1 LFIFHIQDVQLEET
15 PRKRQK
21 HDDNGIN
28 ETVNKP
34 EVTNDASDSDDDSDE
49 DSDDD
54 DFEDGVEEEQELPI
68 SHEIRLKDHHRTVSA
83 LSLEPSGSRLISGSY
98 DYDVKFWDFAGMDA
112 SYRPFRSI
120 EPCGSHKIHDLH
132 YSITGDSFLIIS
144 GAARAK
150 LFDRDGYEITEYA
163 KGDPYIRDLRKT
175 DGHISGLTSGAWH
188 PHDRNTFITAAQD
201 STIRIWDVE
210 NKRKQKEVILYKSKE
225 RGGRTIVTTTAYS
238 KDGKLIVGACQDGT
252 LNVWSSTGPHVRPTH
267 TLENAH
273 AVGTETSS
281 AVFSMD
287 NHTLVTRGGDDT
299 VKGTYR
305 KAMTWLCICSCRL
318 TRRFDIQYGISVT
331 SKNLCQW
338 PVTLPQL
345 IQRQT

>member
-1 LFIFHIQDVQLEET
+1 MMLFTTKDAET
-15 PRKRQK
+15 ELSPRKRQK
-21 HDDNGIN
+21 HDAGSDTATKREETNG
-28 ETVNKP
+28 
-34 EVTNDASDSDDDSDE
+34 ADDSDEE

-54 DFEDGVEEEQELPI
+54 DSDDDEQLDDADQEQELPI
-68 SHEIRLKDHHRTVSA
+68 SHEIQLKDHHRTVSA

-120 EPCGSHKIHDLH
+120 EPCGGHKIHDLH

-188 PHDRNTFITAAQD
+188 PNDKNTFITASQD

-210 NKRKQKEVILYKSKE
+210 NKRKQKEVIVYKSKE
-225 RGGRTIVTTTAYS
+225 RGGRTVVTTTAYS
-238 KDGKLIVGACQDGT
+238 KDGKMIVGACQDGT
-252 LNVWSSTGPHVRPTH
+252 LNIWASNGPFTRPAH
-267 TLENAH
+267 SLENAH
-273 AVGTETSS
+273 ANGTETSS
-281 AVFSMD
+281 AAFSMD
-287 NHTLVTRGGDDT
+287 NHTFVTRGGDDT
-299 VKGTYR
+299 VKGGYR
-305 KAMTWLCICSCRL
+305 STLVARTITML
-318 TRRFDIQYGISVT
+318 TV
-331 SKNLCQW
+331 
-338 PVTLPQL
+338 
-345 IQRQT
+345 

>member
-1 LFIFHIQDVQLEET
+1 MA

-21 HDDNGIN
+21 HDDEALDGKAEGEQIG
-28 ETVNKP
+28 P
-34 EVTNDASDSDDDSDE
+34 EN

-54 DFEDGVEEEQELPI
+54 DSDDFDSDDDEDQSGAAQEQELPI

-120 EPCGSHKIHDLH
+120 EPCGGHKIHDLH

-163 KGDPYIRDLRKT
+163 KGDPYIRDLRNT
-175 DGHISGLTSGAWH
+175 EGHISGLTSGAWH
-188 PHDRNTFITAAQD
+188 PHDKNTFITASQD

-210 NKRKQKEVILYKSKE
+210 NKRKQKDVIVYKSKE
-225 RGGRTIVTTTAYS
+225 RGGRTIVTTTAYN
-238 KDGKLIVGACQDGT
+238 KDGKMIVGACQDGT
-252 LNVWSSTGPHVRPTH
+252 LNIWASNGPFTRPTH
-267 TLENAH
+267 TLGNAH
-273 AVGTETSS
+273 TNGTETSS

-299 VKGTYR
+299 VKG
-305 KAMTWLCICSCRL
+305 M
-318 TRRFDIQYGISVT
+318 
-331 SKNLCQW
+331 
-338 PVTLPQL
+338 
-345 IQRQT
+345 